1 MTDHAELRRLAKAA
15 TPGPWTL
22 YVPEDYQ
29 GPEELPGYGVECA
42 EGRAIVWGAL
52 EPETGCQFDRD
63 AEFIAAANP
72 QAILGLIE
80 EVEKLRA
87 DTSSMRG
94 SLNANSKCMK
104 KLIKDGTRAAKERDR
119 LRAENEALLL
129 GMRAILNAYDYA
141 DQYNKEGVA
150 VEVMED
156 LRTLFKGATK

>member
-1 MTDHAELRRLAKAA
+1 MTDINKLKVWAEALAIRAGSA
-15 TPGPWTL
+15 GPDISAD
-22 YVPEDYQ
+22 V
-29 GPEELPGYGVECA
+29 
-42 EGRAIVWGAL
+42 
-52 EPETGCQFDRD
+52 
-63 AEFIAAANP
+63 
-72 QAILGLIE
+72 LGLIE

-94 SLNANSKCMK
+94 SLNANSKCTK

-141 DQYNKEGVA
+141 DQHNKEGVA

-156 LRTLFKGATK
+156 LRTLFKAAAEIGKSMTQPGATSSP